1 MNELVRVMKNALRQE
16 LLVAKEFIENEL
28 HRLGEEGE
36 RLVPRNAG
44 VGTIPKP
51 EHYAN
56 GER

>member
-1 MNELVRVMKNALRQE
+1 MKNALRQE